1 VKNNIMIIAKVIVA
15 LSLLLPT
22 ITSANSLLVKV
33 PGTAISMN
41 SPEGFT
47 LSDSFTGFESLD
59 TSSSILIAELP
70 KEAFPQLK
78 MLFSNLKIA
87 RQGFAARGV
96 HISKLQTVEVGTT
109 TIPLLSGVQEVQG
122 IVINKYVAL
131 LHGDSTVLVTYNI
144 LNDKEFSSNNVVE
157 SLGSIVIGS
166 EIKVSDKAKSLSF
179 KFKEVPPFKLAD
191 IMAGS
196 SAILTTFDG
205 VDPTGDRPIVVIG
218 NSLSSSSTDDIELFS
233 EQLLRS
239 VSGFK
244 TSKIINSS
252 PVKFAGLDGY
262 KMLAT
267 YTDKTIIQYVGIK
280 NDGQYIR
287 LLSTGSSQEIK
298 ESEGAIELIAEST
311 AFVR

>member
-1 VKNNIMIIAKVIVA
+1 MKIAK
-15 LSLLLPT
+15 
-22 ITSANSLLVKV
+22 
-33 PGTAISMN
+33 
-41 SPEGFT
+41 
-47 LSDSFTGFESLD
+47 
-59 TSSSILIAELP
+59 
-70 KEAFPQLK
+70 
-78 MLFSNLKIA
+78 
-87 RQGFAARGV
+87 QGFAARGV

-131 LHGDSTVLVTYNI
+131 LHGDSTALVTYNI

-218 NSLSSSSTDDIELFS
+218 NSLSSSSTDDIESFS

-262 KMLAT
+262 KMLAI
-267 YTDKTIIQYVGIK
+267 YNDKTIIQYVGIK
-280 NDGQYIR
+280 KMTGNIFAYYQPV
-287 LLSTGSSQEIK
+287 LVKKLKSQKVPLS
-298 ESEGAIELIAEST
+298 
-311 AFVR
+311 